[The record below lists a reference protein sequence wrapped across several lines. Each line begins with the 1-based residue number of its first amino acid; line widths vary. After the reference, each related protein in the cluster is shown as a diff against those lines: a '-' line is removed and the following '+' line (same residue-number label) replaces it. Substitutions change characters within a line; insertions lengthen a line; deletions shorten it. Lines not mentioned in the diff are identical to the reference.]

1 MAAGTPVNVR
11 GERAVRTGMKL
22 TALRSVLLT
31 GRSLRA
37 EHDRGASEV
46 NPKAHNPRAARS
58 HRKPECLTDEQLAAR
73 ALKGERGAFEALVRR
88 HQRSL
93 VNHLYRQ
100 IGGQENARDLA
111 QEVFL
116 KVYLSLP
123 TFDPTYRFKTWL
135 YRIASNCAIDFR
147 RKKRPATCS
156 LHPDERND
164 RTASL
169 NATLAGNDPTP
180 HDLLR
185 LRELQQRLEVAV
197 QGLAPDFRQLI
208 LLRHRQHCR
217 YDEIARITELP
228 LGTVK
233 NRIFRARE
241 ILRAELADLLA
252 PEA

>member
-1 MAAGTPVNVR
+1 MHPRAQIRRAAGTR
-11 GERAVRTGMKL
+11 
-22 TALRSVLLT
+22 
-31 GRSLRA
+31 
-37 EHDRGASEV
+37 
-46 NPKAHNPRAARS
+46 
-58 HRKPECLTDEQLAAR
+58 RKPDSWTDEQLAAR
-73 ALKGERGAFEALVRR
+73 ALKGERGAFESLVRR

-100 IGGQENARDLA
+100 IGRQESARDLA

-116 KVYLSLP
+116 KIYLSLP
-123 TFDPTYRFKTWL
+123 SFDPAYRFKTWL
-135 YRIASNCAIDFR
+135 YRIASNCAIDHL
-147 RKKRPATCS
+147 RKKQPTTCS
-156 LHPDERND
+156 LHPDERSD

-169 NATLAGNDPTP
+169 DATLAGHDPTP

-197 QGLAPDFRQLI
+197 QRLPPDFRQLI

-241 ILRAELADLLA
+241 ILRAELAELLA
-252 PEA
+252 PEGSA